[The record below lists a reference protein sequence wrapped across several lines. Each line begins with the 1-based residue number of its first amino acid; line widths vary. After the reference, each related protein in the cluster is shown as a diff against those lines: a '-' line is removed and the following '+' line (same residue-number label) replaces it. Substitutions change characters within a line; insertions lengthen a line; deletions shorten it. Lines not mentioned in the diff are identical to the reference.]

1 MLGLDG
7 SSIKRSSRCAAGLPG
22 RSYLPY
28 IPPGSA
34 LPRNGCAAIKNAMAY
49 AIAFL
54 IFRFLQFCGY
64 KRPAGAQ
71 CTAAMPCSVL
81 QALKRYGFFFVLQA
95 IQVCICPRGELY
107 ANRRHGKSVLWQLR
121 IAFACIAPLCW
132 PFWSQHS
139 SSTFFIC
146 LPFCSKRQAARN
158 LQPQNGQGCIIEALP

>member
-1 MLGLDG
+1 MSGLDG

-121 IAFACIAPLCW
+121 IEFASIAPLCW
-132 PFWSQHS
+132 QRSIFGPIYSLMLQQSTPFAANAKPR
-139 SSTFFIC
+139 ST
-146 LPFCSKRQAARN
+146 CSCKTGS
-158 LQPQNGQGCIIEALP
+158 LHP

>member
-1 MLGLDG
+1 MSGLDG

-95 IQVCICPRGELY
+95 IQVYICPRGELY
-107 ANRRHGKSVLWQLR
+107 ANRRHGKSVLRQLR
-121 IAFACIAPLCW
+121 IEFASIAPLCW
-132 PFWSQHS
+132 QRSIFGPIYSLMLQQSTPFAANAKPR
-139 SSTFFIC
+139 ST
-146 LPFCSKRQAARN
+146 CSCKTGS
-158 LQPQNGQGCIIEALP
+158 LHP